1 MKKLKKPLRSK
12 QKPYMTVLKIIL
24 IVLTLIYPLFMTILT
39 GAGIVY
45 NRSSY
50 GSTITGH
57 GISLIVSGII
67 ISAAA
72 FLCIFR
78 KSFLNL
84 IAPITS
90 LIGSGVCMRA
100 LFKLISHADSAGWY
114 GNGKYSAV
122 PVSDMY
128 KERVLPVLAVTLLT
142 VVISAIQYFSYDACE
157 ERRTLKKY
165 REDKENA
172 PAPSIIGDENDE

>member
-1 MKKLKKPLRSK
+1 
-12 QKPYMTVLKIIL
+12 MTVLKIIL
-24 IVLTLIYPLFMTILT
+24 VVLTLIYPLFMTILT

-100 LFKLISHADSAGWY
+100 LLSWS
-114 GNGKYSAV
+114 
-122 PVSDMY
+122 
-128 KERVLPVLAVTLLT
+128 VTLT
-142 VVISAIQYFSYDACE
+142 PPVGTETESTQPYRSAICTRKECFRYSQSLCSRSLFLPYSTSPTMPARNAEYSKNIVRI
-157 ERRTLKKY
+157 RRTLLHLLSSGMKMM
-165 REDKENA
+165 
-172 PAPSIIGDENDE
+172 NDPL